1 MTSTRHAAI
10 DLGASS
16 GRVVVGEVGHDGL
29 HLTEVHRFPNAPV
42 QLPDGLHWDVL
53 GLYRDALDGLA
64 RAHRRLGDVV
74 SIGVDTWAVDYG
86 LLDDSGALLGNPFH
100 YRDRRTDGVPDQVH
114 AHLPHE
120 RLYALNGLQ
129 LLPFNTCYQLAAAA
143 GTPQLHAAR
152 SLLLIPDL
160 IGHWLTGSFGAEA
173 TNASTTGLVDVTTGA
188 WAAEVC
194 DAVGVP
200 QALLPPQR
208 RPGDVLGPLLPHVQQ
223 ETGLGDGT
231 FVTAVGSHDTASAVV
246 GVPMESTRAAYVSL
260 GTWGL
265 VGVEL
270 ERPVLTED
278 SRRANF
284 TNELGVDGRIRYL
297 RNVMG
302 LWLLQESLRV
312 WSAAGMSSDL
322 PRLLEAAACLPG
334 DGPRIDVDDTRFL
347 PPGDMPARIVQ
358 VASQHGEPPG
368 DQVAVVRCI
377 VDSLA
382 DALARAVEDAA
393 RLSGRQVDV
402 VHVVG
407 GGSQNS
413 LLCQLFADACGRPV
427 VAGPVEATA
436 LGNVLVQARTSGSL
450 SGDVDVLRDL
460 VRRTQVL
467 RRFEAR
473 VRA

>member
-1 MTSTRHAAI
+1 MITSRHAAI
-10 DLGASS
+10 DVGASS
-16 GRVVVGEVGHDGL
+16 GRVVVGEVGPERL
-29 HLTEVHRFPNAPV
+29 QLTEVHRFPNSPV

-53 GLYRDALDGLA
+53 GIYRNALDGLA
-64 RAHRRLGDVV
+64 QAHRRLGGVV

-100 YRDRRTDGVPDQVH
+100 YRDSRTDDVPDRVH
-114 AHLPHE
+114 AVLSHE
-120 RLYALNGLQ
+120 RLYAINGLQ

-143 GTPQLHAAR
+143 GSPQLQAAR
-152 SLLLIPDL
+152 TLLLVPDL
-160 IGHWLTGSFGAEA
+160 IGHWLTGSVGAEA
-173 TNASTTGLVDVTTGA
+173 TNASTTGLLDVTRGTWSGD
-188 WAAEVC
+188 VC
-194 DAVGVP
+194 DAIGLRR
-200 QALLPPQR
+200 ALLPELR
-208 RPGDVLGPLLPHVQQ
+208 TPGDVLGPLLPHVQQ
-223 ETGLGDGT
+223 ETGLGADT
-231 FVTAVGSHDTASAVV
+231 LVTAVGSHDTASAVV
-246 GVPMESTRAAYVSL
+246 GVPMDGAGAAYVSL

-270 ERPVLTED
+270 EHPVLSED

-312 WSAAGMSSDL
+312 WAAAGMSTDL
-322 PRLLEAAACLPG
+322 PRLLDAAAALPAG
-334 DGPRIDVDDTRFL
+334 GPQVDVDDLRFL
-347 PPGDMPARIVQ
+347 PPGDMPARVVQ
-358 VASQHGEPPG
+358 IASERGAPPQ

-382 DALARAVEDAA
+382 QALARAVEDAA
-393 RLSGRQVDV
+393 RLSGRAVEV

-407 GGSQNS
+407 GGSQNA
-413 LLCQLFADACGRPV
+413 LLCQLLADACGRPV

-436 LGNVLVQARTSGSL
+436 LGNVLVQARTAGRL
-450 SGDVDVLRDL
+450 SGDVDVLRHL